1 MKNIKYLILLV
12 IPMLVITGCG
22 SKKTLKCEKTNSTI
36 TYNFNKDK
44 MSKIEIK
51 DVIDLSNEKDEIE
64 NFSEYAKMIENQY
77 NEVYENIKGIK
88 YTLEDSEKDYTITIT
103 LEIDT
108 NKINNDELSEISSL
122 VKNSDLNYKDAKEF
136 MENNG
141 YTCK

>member
-1 MKNIKYLILLV
+1 MKNIKYFILLV

-44 MSKIEIK
+44 MKKITIK

-64 NFSEYAKMIENQY
+64 NFNEYANIVEEQY
-77 NEVYENIKGIK
+77 KEVYENFKGIK
-88 YTLEDSEKDYTITIT
+88 YSIEDSEKDYTITIT
-103 LEIDT
+103 LEIET
-108 NKINNDELSEISSL
+108 SKMNNDELSEISSL

-136 MENNG
+136 MESNG